1 MKTGVVII
9 LFHPDTSHLSRMLE
23 TLIDSGYRVVLVDNS
38 PHELKLALPQEVVYL
53 HYPQNIGIAA
63 AQNRGLSHLAGQ
75 QFSHAVLFDQD
86 SAVTPALMEGLCAGF
101 VEAQAHFGKVA
112 AVGPQIICE
121 FYNQPVK
128 PKVQQAVDV
137 RDGLASVKQIIASG
151 MMLSLSELETIGHKE
166 ESLFIDGVDHEWCWR
181 ARDKGFSV
189 VKLTDVTM
197 LHKQGDGRHKVLGIT
212 FKRGAPVRL
221 YYQVRNVLIL
231 SRRSY
236 VPLYWKLRNIPA
248 IPLRWL
254 INRWVFDNG
263 KQRGRYFAKGLVD
276 GLKGKNGPLE

>member
-1 MKTGVVII
+1 
-9 LFHPDTSHLSRMLE
+9 
-23 TLIDSGYRVVLVDNS
+23 
-38 PHELKLALPQEVVYL
+38 
-53 HYPQNIGIAA
+53 
-63 AQNRGLSHLAGQ
+63 
-75 QFSHAVLFDQD
+75 
-86 SAVTPALMEGLCAGF
+86 
-101 VEAQAHFGKVA
+101 
-112 AVGPQIICE
+112 
-121 FYNQPVK
+121 
-128 PKVQQAVDV
+128 
-137 RDGLASVKQIIASG
+137 
-151 MMLSLSELETIGHKE
+151 
-166 ESLFIDGVDHEWCWR
+166 
-181 ARDKGFSV
+181 
-189 VKLTDVTM
+189 M